1 MRKFSLSAN
10 IHNGFAEGVQYIPTP
25 NGKRAISD
33 IVEDYHSG
41 IHSFTIIGSYGTGK
55 SSFLLALESD
65 LQRQTKYL
73 LDASNLSDAETFE
86 FLNVVGDYADL
97 SSLLKQSL
105 KSEASRQNV
114 IDDLDAYYK
123 NCQKEN
129 KFLII
134 VLDEF
139 GKVLEHAA
147 KNNPEQELYL
157 LQKLADYVSLSS
169 SQILLLTTLHQNFG
183 AYSKG
188 LTEAQVNEW
197 IKVKGRFKE
206 ITFVEPVEQL
216 LLLASQQIKEETPI
230 ESPDNIQALY
240 ELARETQYSSDS
252 FTLETAKQ
260 LYPLDPFS
268 AYAVTAAIQR
278 YGQNERSLFTFLAA
292 KGSGSISSFLPLEN
306 TTYNLQKV
314 YDYISYSFY
323 SYLKEANV
331 DSMSWSSMQV
341 AIERAQG
348 HSWDS
353 DIELYG
359 AICIVKAIGLL
370 NLLSKAGFRL
380 SEKQMARYAQYAMAI
395 DDADNIIRKLIQKK
409 IVRFAAYQERLMLFD
424 GTDVDIEAEIRD
436 AKLVVP
442 RPVNFIDELRVYFNK
457 RISPVKAHFYQKGTP
472 RFFDYLVQ
480 EAPLDITP
488 VGDTDGY
495 VELIFS
501 TQKDALS
508 QIKEISE
515 RSDQALIFVYFKN
528 TGDIIDHL
536 YNVIL
541 YRYLK
546 DKIIGSNDLVAIREI
561 DKLREYEESLLNKAI
576 SDNLFSYMDRVA
588 WVYKGSEV
596 RVSSHRDFNKLL
608 SQVCNEIYYKTPVL
622 NNELFNK
629 HKLSTSI
636 SGAKAKYMQAL
647 LGSGDKP
654 DLGFDENKFPPEKTI
669 YYSLLKNTGLHV
681 NGVFADAPSNDDI
694 LPLWTACEE
703 FLRSTQDKSRKLSE
717 LVKLLTNQPYKIKDG
732 LLEFW
737 LPTYL
742 FIKRN
747 DYSLYGEN
755 GQFIPTFNMELIDL
769 MKKHIGDFKVKA
781 YAVDGIKLQLFNQ
794 YRKFLNL
801 EDNASINESAFIE
814 TIKPFLFFY
823 KQLNEYAKHT
833 KMVSHA
839 ETIKFRQVLAA
850 AKDPE
855 KAFLE
860 DLPAALGYDDEKL
873 QDPVAVQNYCQAIQR
888 AVRELRSCYNQLID
902 RIEENLIEKLGFESG
917 EYAEYIEEIHRRLS
931 KVKPHLLTPRQKE
944 FYQHVVARFDKRAEW
959 YQSVCYAVLDSP
971 LDRLTDD
978 QEPKLHDDLVFLF
991 RECEQNAVLSESL
1004 NYTIDEAEEQ
1014 RSKQLETKL
1023 DALLSGDN
1031 NLDVYTLMRMLQ
1043 KRISND

>member
-169 SQILLLTTLHQNFG
+169 RQILLLTTLHQNFG

-188 LTEAQVNEW
+188 LTDAQVNEW

-230 ESPDNIQALY
+230 ECSDNVQTLY
-240 ELARETQYSSDS
+240 DLAKETQYSSDS
-252 FTLETAKQ
+252 FSIETAKQ

-292 KGSGSISSFLPLEN
+292 KGNGSISSFLPSEN
-306 TTYNLQKV
+306 LTYNLQKV

-323 SYLKEANV
+323 FYLKEANV

-348 HSWDS
+348 QKWDS
-353 DIELYG
+353 DEELYG
-359 AICIVKAIGLL
+359 AICIIKAIGLL

-380 SEKQMARYAQYAMAI
+380 SEKQMAQYAQYAMAI
-395 DDADNIIRKLIQKK
+395 DDAENIIKKLIQKK

-472 RFFDYLVQ
+472 RFFDYLVN
-480 EAPLDITP
+480 EEPLDITP

-508 QIKEISE
+508 QIKELSE
-515 RSDQALIFVYFKN
+515 RSDQALVFVYFKN
-528 TGDIIDHL
+528 TNDIVDHL

-541 YRYLK
+541 FRYLK
-546 DKIIGSNDLVAIREI
+546 DKVVRLNDLVAIREI

-576 SDNLFSYMDRVA
+576 SDNLFSYLDRVS

-629 HKLSTSI
+629 HKLSSSI

-694 LPLWTACEE
+694 LPLWTACDE
-703 FLRSTQDKSRKLSE
+703 FLRSTQDKPRKLSE
-717 LVKLLTNQPYKIKDG
+717 LVKILTNQPYKIKDG